1 MELQTK
7 SRIAKPTESTQKY
20 LNISEVKDNVLVL
33 RDGSLR
39 AVITVSSTNFALKS
53 EDEQNA
59 LTGAFQGFLNSLD
72 FPVQILIHSRILDI
86 NGYLEK
92 LQTLASGQT
101 NELLRIQ
108 MTEYIEYV
116 GKLVEYA
123 SIMSKTFYVIV
134 PYSSSPVT
142 EGLGGKI
149 KKILNPAAGVAGA
162 YEDFEKAKVKLEERV
177 NHAVSELGGMG
188 LRSIV
193 LKTGEL
199 VELLYMP
206 YNFDATPL
214 DTGSLEDME
223 VQK

>member
-92 LQTLASGQT
+92 LRTLASGQT

-142 EGLGGKI
+142 EGGLACSCFISSSDKSLVLLVFDMQMFYQQHKYSLTSCLQFGLFY
-149 KKILNPAAGVAGA
+149 IL
-162 YEDFEKAKVKLEERV
+162 
-177 NHAVSELGGMG
+177 
-188 LRSIV
+188 V
-193 LKTGEL
+193 LKNRIL
-199 VELLYMP
+199 QP
-206 YNFDATPL
+206 
-214 DTGSLEDME
+214 
-223 VQK
+223 

>member
-1 MELQTK
+1 
-7 SRIAKPTESTQKY
+7 
-20 LNISEVKDNVLVL
+20 
-33 RDGSLR
+33 
-39 AVITVSSTNFALKS
+39 
-53 EDEQNA
+53 
-59 LTGAFQGFLNSLD
+59 
-72 FPVQILIHSRILDI
+72 
-86 NGYLEK
+86 
-92 LQTLASGQT
+92 
-101 NELLRIQ
+101 

-199 VELLYMP
+199 VELLYMS